1 MKCEKKIYKLV
12 AVLVAGSFLVSCAYL
27 QKLKGSDEGPEI
39 TGPGSE
45 DVLNTDIDSDR
56 TGSDSRNIEGLR
68 TVFFELDSSTL
79 SADTKNILEQNIQ
92 WLNSN
97 PKVNRLE
104 LEGHCDPLGSNAY
117 NIGLGQRRAEAVK
130 HYLIEVLRINEQKLS
145 VISYGEEKLISE
157 TENHLNRRVNF
168 VPIY

>member
-1 MKCEKKIYKLV
+1 MITVLLV
-12 AVLVAGSFLVSCAYL
+12 GSFLVSCAYL
-27 QKLKGSDEGPEI
+27 QKLKGSDEKKPEI

-45 DVLNTDIDSDR
+45 HILNTDIESDS
-56 TGSDSRNIEGLR
+56 TGSDSGAIEGLR
-68 TVFFELDSSTL
+68 TVFFKLDSSAL
-79 SADTKNILEQNIQ
+79 KADAKDILKQNVQ

-97 PKVNRLE
+97 PRVNRLE

-130 HYLIEVLRINEQKLS
+130 YYLTEVLGVGEQKLS
-145 VISYGEEKLISE
+145 IISYGEERLISE

-168 VPIY
+168 VPVY